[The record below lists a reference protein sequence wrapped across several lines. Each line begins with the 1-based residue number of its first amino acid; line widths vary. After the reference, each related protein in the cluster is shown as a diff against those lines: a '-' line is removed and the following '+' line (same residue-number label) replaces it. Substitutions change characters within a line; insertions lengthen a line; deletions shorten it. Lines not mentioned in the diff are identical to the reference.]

1 MTGLNNK
8 KIIITG
14 ASGFVGTNLTKFLE
28 EKKHSVQPLS
38 LRAPQWKENINQ
50 SANAIIHLAGKAHDT
65 SNTSDAKEYF
75 EVNTELTKELFNLFL
90 KSKMSD
96 FFYFSSVKAVADSVE
111 GVLIEN
117 VVGKPITP
125 YGQSKLKAEEYI
137 LSQSL
142 PTRKRVF
149 IIRPC
154 MIHGPGN
161 KGNLNLLYSVVK
173 RGIPWPLAAYDNE
186 RSFLSIENLNY
197 LINEMLNNKTI
208 KSGVYN
214 FADDDTLSTNE
225 LVSLIALASGKKP
238 RLWNINMNLIN
249 RLAKV
254 GDKIKFPLNTERLDK
269 LTDNYRVGN
278 AKIKQ
283 ALGIEKLP
291 VSIEDGIVK
300 TIKSFTER

>member
-1 MTGLNNK
+1 M
-8 KIIITG
+8 
-14 ASGFVGTNLTKFLE
+14 
-28 EKKHSVQPLS
+28 
-38 LRAPQWKENINQ
+38 
-50 SANAIIHLAGKAHDT
+50 
-65 SNTSDAKEYF
+65 
-75 EVNTELTKELFNLFL
+75 
-90 KSKMSD
+90 
-96 FFYFSSVKAVADSVE
+96 KAVADSVE

-125 YGQSKLKAEEYI
+125 YGQSKLQAEEYI

-186 RSFLSIENLNY
+186 RSFLSIENLSY

>member
-38 LRAPQWKENINQ
+38 LRAPQWKENMDYY
-50 SANAIIHLAGKAHDT
+50 ADAIIHLAGKAHDT
-65 SNTSDAKEYF
+65 KSKTDASEYIK
-75 EVNTELTKELFNLFL
+75 VNTELTKELYNLFL
-90 KSKMSD
+90 KSEVKD

-125 YGQSKLKAEEYI
+125 YGQSKLQAEEYI

-186 RSFLSIENLNY
+186 RSFLSIENLSY

>member
-142 PTRKRVF
+142 PTGKRVF

-154 MIHGPGN
+154 MIHGSGN

-173 RGIPWPLAAYDNE
+173 KGIPWPLAAYDNE
-186 RSFLSIENLNY
+186 RSFLSIENLSY